1 MPQPNG
7 QIAILPAKTITTAL
21 TGWVTDVFKY
31 GNAFPKMITAWASFT
46 YGSGGTNA
54 KAWLQTSFDDG
65 VTWMDVV
72 CFAFTTSSADKAAQ
86 VNNFVAQANVVTPTD
101 AALADDTIV
110 NGIIGPR
117 LRLKVTTTGTYGGDT
132 TLAVTAMIR

>member
-7 QIAILPAKTITTAL
+7 QIAILPAKTITAAL
-21 TGWVTDVFKY
+21 TGWTTDVFKY
-31 GNAFPKMITAWASFT
+31 GNAFPKMITAWAAFT
-46 YGSGGTNA
+46 YGSGGTTA
-54 KAWLQTSFDDG
+54 KAWLQTSFDNG
-65 VTWMDVV
+65 STWMDVM
-72 CFAFTTSSADKAAQ
+72 CFAFATTTAKKAAQ

-101 AALADDTIV
+101 ATLADNTIV

-117 LRLKVTTTGTYGGDT
+117 LRLKVTTTGTYAGGT